1 MLIIAASLMM
11 FVQSFIQIIPPIAE
25 KMGSY
30 RYTCNIIVKKK
41 INIICLV
48 FIRLQFIGEKVSRKQ
63 H

>member
-30 RYTCNIIVKKK
+30 KYTCNYGHHSK
-41 INIICLV
+41 
-48 FIRLQFIGEKVSRKQ
+48 EED
-63 H
+63 